1 MGIIW
6 TVLVG
11 LVVDVIAKWLH
22 PGKENMGLIMTSLLG
37 IGGAMFAGYLGQ
49 FLGWYHAGEGAG
61 FIASIIA
68 AVALLWIFGKV
79 RGNNAAKTAALPKD

>member
-11 LVVDVIAKWLH
+11 LVVGVIAKWLH

-49 FLGWYHAGEGAG
+49 YMGWYQAGEGAG
-61 FIASIIA
+61 FIASVVA
-68 AVALLWIFGKV
+68 AFALLWIYGKL
-79 RGNNAAKTAALPKD
+79 RGSAAQTPALPKD

>member
-11 LVVDVIAKWLH
+11 LIVGVIAKWLH

-37 IGGAMFAGYLGQ
+37 IGGALFAGYLGQ
-49 FLGWYHAGEGAG
+49 FMGWYHAGEGAG
-61 FIASIIA
+61 FIASILA
-68 AVALLWIFGKV
+68 AVALLWIYGKV
-79 RGNNAAKTAALPKD
+79 RGNATGTSAAGKQ